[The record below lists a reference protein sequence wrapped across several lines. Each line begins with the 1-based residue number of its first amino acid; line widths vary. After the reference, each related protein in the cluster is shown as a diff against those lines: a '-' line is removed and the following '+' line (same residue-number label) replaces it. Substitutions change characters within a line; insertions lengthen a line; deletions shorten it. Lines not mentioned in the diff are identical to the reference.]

1 MNFIAAFEFLILLI
15 IFGTINYFLML
26 KRYQHDM
33 KKKKFTQ
40 FKKIAK
46 LYPKGTFIST

>member
-1 MNFIAAFEFLILLI
+1 MNLLAGFEFFVLLM
-15 IFGTINYFLML
+15 IFGTINYLLML

-40 FKKIAK
+40 IKKIAK